1 MMHLCYLKFSLTI
14 KTEIIASWNQ
24 YSVMSLVKITLIAAI
39 FACSLGHRPKDS
51 IYNIGWDKFLDDSP
65 DEFHNIPLTWETDNP
80 IPDYV
85 VGSYIK
91 NGPSQKRFEKN
102 NKQIVF

>member
-1 MMHLCYLKFSLTI
+1 
-14 KTEIIASWNQ
+14 
-24 YSVMSLVKITLIAAI
+24 MSLVKLTLLAANL
-39 FACSLGHRPKDS
+39 ASSLGYGPKDS

-80 IPDYV
+80 IPKYV

-91 NGPSQKRFEKN
+91 NGPSQKRFEEKTT
-102 NKQIVF
+102 IT